1 LGRFVFLIYNKDMGS
16 RGMELGGDLDNLAY
30 SKPEE
35 FDANLKKF
43 CATKNVKS
51 DTAMRWALQRA
62 MNEDQ
67 RNFIKTKLDEFYKSG
82 AALI

>member
-1 LGRFVFLIYNKDMGS
+1 MGS
-16 RGMELGGDLDNLAY
+16 RGMDLGGDLDTLAY

-62 MNEDQ
+62 MNNEQ
-67 RNFIKTKLDEFYKSG
+67 RKFITTKLEEYYKSG

>member
-1 LGRFVFLIYNKDMGS
+1 MIYNKDMGS

-30 SKPEE
+30 SKQEE

-62 MNEDQ
+62 MNEEQ
-67 RNFIKTKLDEFYKSG
+67 RKFIRSKLEEFYKSG

>member
-1 LGRFVFLIYNKDMGS
+1 LIYNKDMGS

-30 SKPEE
+30 SKQEE

-62 MNEDQ
+62 MNEEQ
-67 RNFIKTKLDEFYKSG
+67 RKFIRSKLEEFYKSG

>member
-1 LGRFVFLIYNKDMGS
+1 MIYNKDMGS

-51 DTAMRWALQRA
+51 DTAMRWALQRV
-62 MNEDQ
+62 MNEEQ
-67 RNFIKTKLDEFYKSG
+67 RKLIRSKLEEFYKSG